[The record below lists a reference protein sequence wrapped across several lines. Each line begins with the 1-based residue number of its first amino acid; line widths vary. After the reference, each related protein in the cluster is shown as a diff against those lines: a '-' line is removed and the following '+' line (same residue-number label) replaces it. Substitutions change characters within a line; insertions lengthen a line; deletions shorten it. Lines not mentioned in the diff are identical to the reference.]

1 MWYGEKEP
9 KVLPNQEGGLCELM
23 EYIDHFWDESLLRL
37 KEAVEEEERRNHAE
51 SRFSGLL
58 FLESDMAFMS
68 ALG

>member
-1 MWYGEKEP
+1 
-9 KVLPNQEGGLCELM
+9 M